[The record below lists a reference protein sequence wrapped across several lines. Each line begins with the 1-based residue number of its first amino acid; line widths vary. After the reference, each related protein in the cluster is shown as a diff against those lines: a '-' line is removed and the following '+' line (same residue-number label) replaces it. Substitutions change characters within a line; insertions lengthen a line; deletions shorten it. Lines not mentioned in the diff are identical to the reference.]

1 MLKIENVIT
10 TGWEPAIYSMRNP
23 KNSWN
28 RSDSI
33 KPTTWKHNE
42 CYIPG
47 EDNNHIYQLVS
58 WEEQQLILG
67 ENDLKLA
74 TTLANAGT
82 EHGKFLRMINVYF
95 DVVAPFY
102 WLKEMDTYKVGTV
115 CNSCSTMHKIT
126 AKEFTKE
133 DFSTEHLFGVNKL
146 LMISV
151 IDRLNEM
158 RDIYINGN
166 NDYEPKDKEVWWQ
179 LIQLLP
185 SSYNQKRTYMM
196 NYQTLRAIYHQ
207 RRNHKLDEWHTFC
220 DWIETLPYAKEL
232 IIGE

>member
-1 MLKIENVIT
+1 MLKIENVTT

-28 RSDSI
+28 RSDSY
-33 KPTTWKHNE
+33 HNYHE
-42 CYIPG
+42 MVDG
-47 EDNNHIYQLVS
+47 EDDACDYV
-58 WEEQQLILG
+58 LG
-67 ENDLKLA
+67 ANDLKLA

-95 DVVAPFY
+95 DVVAPLY
-102 WLKEMDTYKVGTV
+102 LYKEIDVYKVGTV

-126 AKEFTKE
+126 SKEFTME

-166 NDYEPKDKEVWWQ
+166 NDYEPKDKEIWWQ

-185 SSYNQKRTYMM
+185 SSYNQRRTYMM

-207 RRNHKLDEWHTFC
+207 RKNHKLDEWHIFC
-220 DWIETLPYAKEL
+220 DWVETLPYAKEL
-232 IIGE
+232 IIGK

>member
-1 MLKIENVIT
+1 MLKIENANT
-10 TGWEPAIYSMRNP
+10 YGWNEAIRSMRNP
-23 KNSWN
+23 KNSWSKTDSTIIQGTN
-28 RSDSI
+28 R
-33 KPTTWKHNE
+33 TFVE
-42 CYIPG
+42 
-47 EDNNHIYQLVS
+47 
-58 WEEQQLILG
+58 LG
-67 ENDLKLA
+67 ANDLKLA

-95 DVVAPFY
+95 DVVAPLY

-126 AKEFTKE
+126 SKEFTKE

-158 RDIYINGN
+158 RDIYIKGN

-185 SSYNQKRTYMM
+185 SSYNQRRTYMM

-220 DWIETLPYAKEL
+220 DWVETLPYAKEL
-232 IIGE
+232 IIGEH